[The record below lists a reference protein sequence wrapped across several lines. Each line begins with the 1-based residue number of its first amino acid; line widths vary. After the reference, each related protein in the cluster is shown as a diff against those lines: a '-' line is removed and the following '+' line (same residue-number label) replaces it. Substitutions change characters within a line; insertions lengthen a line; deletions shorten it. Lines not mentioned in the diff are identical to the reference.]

1 MLDKVTGLLVR
12 GNVTQVSKLLK
23 AVVWEGLS
31 DYTPLLLGMPIFD
44 VRFLKWELQ
53 FRTEGLTICVQR
65 RSEEEYQIIVIATFT
80 LQDFG
85 DVNPK
90 EVLNL
95 TTQMKEFPHIELEAD
110 VKMSMD
116 DLITYLKKKVE
127 HGELC
132 S

>member
-53 FRTEGLTICVQR
+53 FSTEGLTICVQR

-95 TTQMKEFPHIELEAD
+95 TTQMKEFPHIWLEAD